1 VTGTAIRILLADDH
15 TLVRR
20 GVRMILEAE
29 PGFVV
34 VAEAGDGAEAVA
46 QARTQTIDLA
56 ILDVSM
62 PRMTGLQA
70 ARELARRFP
79 GLPMLMLSM
88 YDHEQYFFEALRA
101 GASGYVLKSVADQ
114 DLLGACRSAV
124 RGELF
129 IYPGVLSALMR
140 GHLQRLRRGETPPPN
155 VLTPREDE
163 VLKLIAEGHSSK
175 SIADILTISVKTV
188 EHHRANILQKLEMRD
203 RTELTRY
210 AIRVGLIEP

>member
-1 VTGTAIRILLADDH
+1 MSKIKILLADDH
-15 TLVRR
+15 ALVRR

-29 PGFVV
+29 ADFAV
-34 VAEAGDGAEAVA
+34 VAEAEDGVEAVA
-46 QARTQTIDLA
+46 QARAQAVDLA
-56 ILDVSM
+56 ILDVAM

-70 ARELARRFP
+70 AREIARRHP
-79 GLPMLMLSM
+79 DLPILMLSM
-88 YDHEQYFFEALRA
+88 YDNDQYFFEALRA

-114 DLLGACRSAV
+114 DLLSACRAAV

-129 IYPGVLSALMR
+129 IYPGVLTALMR
-140 GHLQRLRRGETPPPN
+140 SHLQRLRRGESPPAK

-175 SIADILTISVKTV
+175 SIAETLVISLKTV

>member
-1 VTGTAIRILLADDH
+1 VNAARIKILLADDH
-15 TLVRR
+15 ALVRR

-29 PGFVV
+29 PDFAV
-34 VAEAGDGAEAVA
+34 VAEAEDGVEAVA
-46 QARTQTIDLA
+46 QARAQPVDLA
-56 ILDVSM
+56 ILDVAM

-70 ARELARRFP
+70 AREIARRHP
-79 GLPMLMLSM
+79 DLPILMLSM
-88 YDHEQYFFEALRA
+88 YDNDQYFFEALRA

-114 DLLGACRSAV
+114 DILSACRAAV

-129 IYPGVLSALMR
+129 IYPGVLTALMR
-140 GHLQRLRRGETPPPN
+140 SHLQRLRRGESPPAK

-175 SIADILTISVKTV
+175 SIAETLVISLKTV